1 MPSRLNY
8 PRTCVSLGLSTPEQL
23 LACARD
29 EAESGSTFFEFR
41 LDFLKQPESGLG
53 AITDFLKECPEC
65 LALAT
70 CRREASHGGF
80 RGDVESQLRLLAA
93 ALEAG
98 ASAVDVEVESTG
110 GGAARR
116 LDEIRKRGDL
126 IVSYH
131 HFEATPAMEVVFRRL
146 TRVPAKA
153 YKIAVTARKP
163 SDIQRLLDL
172 ARNHRR
178 TPLILLSM
186 GEIGF
191 PTRVVSPIFGSLF
204 TFAAPSSGKAT
215 APGQVS
221 ARTLRQLYHV
231 DSLSRTT
238 KIYGVIA
245 DPVGHSISPAVH
257 NRAFH
262 ALRVDAVYVPFL
274 VPATQLRDFF
284 VLAERLPVKGFSV
297 TIPHKQKVLRYLDHV
312 DPLARRIGAV
322 NTVWRKAGKWKGTNT
337 DAAAVTAPLEKR
349 LRLPGATV
357 LVAGTGGAA
366 RAAAFALADR
376 GARVWITGR
385 NLDRAKKLASRC
397 GATPLPAEE
406 AAAGRF
412 DAVVHATPLGMHPA
426 TEACFFDGRIP
437 ADIVFDMVYNPPE
450 TVLLKRAREQGKTV
464 IGGLEM
470 FIEQAVRQ
478 FEIWTG
484 CEAPAGVMERA
495 AREAL
500 GGG

>member
-1 MPSRLNY
+1 MPSRPNY
-8 PRTCVSLGLSTPEQL
+8 PRTCVSLGFPTPEQM
-23 LACARD
+23 LACARE
-29 EAESGSTFFEFR
+29 EAAAGSTFFEFR
-41 LDFLKQPESGLG
+41 LDFLPEPESGLN
-53 AITDFLKECPEC
+53 AIADFLKECPEC
-65 LALAT
+65 RALAT
-70 CRREASHGGF
+70 CRREANGGRF
-80 RGDVESQLRLLAA
+80 RGGVESQLDLLTA

-98 ASAVDVEVESTG
+98 ATAVDVELESTRAG
-110 GGAARR
+110 MARR
-116 LDEIRKRGDL
+116 LEQIRKQGDL

-131 HFEATPAMEVVFRRL
+131 HFEATPAMETVFRRL
-146 TRVPAKA
+146 TRIPAKA

-163 SDIQRLLDL
+163 SDILRLLEV

-178 TPLILLSM
+178 TPLILVSM

-191 PTRVVSPIFGSLF
+191 PARVVSPIFGGLF
-204 TFAAPSSGKAT
+204 TFAAPSSAAGT
-215 APGQVS
+215 APGQVN

-274 VPATQLRDFF
+274 VPPTRLRDFF
-284 VLAERLPVKGFSV
+284 TLAERLPVRGFSV

-312 DPLARRIGAV
+312 DPLSRRIGAV
-322 NTVWRKAGKWKGTNT
+322 NTVWRKAGKWRGTNT
-337 DAAAVTAPLEKR
+337 DAPAVTGPLEKR
-349 LRLPGATV
+349 LRLPGASV

-366 RAAAFALADR
+366 RAAAFAVADR

-385 NLDRAKKLASRC
+385 NLDRARKLAERC
-397 GATPLPAEE
+397 GATALPVEE
-406 AAAGRF
+406 AVRGDF
-412 DAVVHATPLGMHPA
+412 DALIHATPLGMHPR

-437 ADIVFDMVYNPPE
+437 ARVVFDMVYNPSE
-450 TVLLKRAREQGKTV
+450 TLLLKRARGQGKTV
-464 IGGLEM
+464 ISGLEM
-470 FIEQAVRQ
+470 FVDQAVRQ

-484 CEAPAGVMERA
+484 CEAPAAVMQRA

-500 GGG
+500 AGS